1 MQSIFIVALAV
12 SLIYTIFKYIEM
24 RFITKKNVPL
34 KILFRDTLLVY
45 LSVVLGDFILQQVKP
60 EMSLPSAPEIFTN
73 DPAF

>member
-12 SLIYTIFKYIEM
+12 SLIYMIFKYIEM

-60 EMSLPSAPEIFTN
+60 DINLQSSPEIFTN
-73 DPAF
+73 EPAF